1 MKRFAFILAALL
13 PMIASPPVAVGAAE
27 PEVLVLDGTEI
38 NFMHDALKRI
48 ACPFR
53 HAARLDPAS
62 LGHVRLF
69 ILAGKS
75 FPDGAAKP
83 DIIGSYLRAGGHVL
97 AIGGGAK
104 WMLDARL
111 FDAEG
116 YYPTGTTIHQSTFD
130 GYHRL
135 TFGYPCEKPHENWT
149 AGVPMLL
156 RATEGPLM
164 RLGPRATSIL
174 AAGGPFSLA
183 AFQRVGKGI
192 ALLIGPDPQGGNEYL
207 SLTKPTPQTGAKLGT
222 DTLLANAI
230 AWLLDPACNLIPNGG
245 FEENTAL
252 PAEKS
257 HWQITLLRG
266 ATSKWDRREA
276 PEGEVFLQLACP
288 PRGSASVTPFRPIVV
303 ERGTRH
309 RFTCR
314 LKSTGACALE
324 IRHLKQSSDEPAR
337 QAPQRQTLPASP
349 NWSLFETVV
358 ATPNNASYLSITALI
373 SQPGELC
380 LDEIKLRQIVE

>member
-1 MKRFAFILAALL
+1 
-13 PMIASPPVAVGAAE
+13 
-27 PEVLVLDGTEI
+27 
-38 NFMHDALKRI
+38 MHDALKRI
-48 ACPFR
+48 ACPCR
-53 HAARLDPAS
+53 QAARLDPAS
-62 LGHVRLF
+62 LDHVRVL

-75 FPDGAAKP
+75 FPDGAAKA
-83 DIIGSYLRAGGHVL
+83 DLIERHLRAGGHVL

-135 TFGYPCEKPHENWT
+135 TFGYPCAKPKKEEWT

-164 RLGPRATSIL
+164 RLGPRAASIL
-174 AAGGPFSLA
+174 SAGGPFSLA

-207 SLTKPTPQTGAKLGT
+207 TLTKPTPKRGDELGT

-252 PAEKS
+252 APAKS
-257 HWQITLLRG
+257 HWEITQLRG
-266 ATSKWDRREA
+266 AASKWVQHDA
-276 PEGEVFLQLACP
+276 PEGKAFIQLTCP
-288 PRGSASVTPFRPIVV
+288 PRGSASVAPFRPIVV
-303 ERGTRH
+303 ERGTRY
-309 RFTCR
+309 RFACR
-314 LKSTGACALE
+314 HKSTGGYALD
-324 IRHLKQSSDEPAR
+324 IRHLKQPADEPPR
-337 QAPQRQTLPASP
+337 ETTQRQVLPASAD
-349 NWSLFETVV
+349 WSLFETTL
-358 ATPNNASYLSITALI
+358 AIPNDASYLRITLLI

-380 LDEIKLRQIVE
+380 LDDLSLRQIVE